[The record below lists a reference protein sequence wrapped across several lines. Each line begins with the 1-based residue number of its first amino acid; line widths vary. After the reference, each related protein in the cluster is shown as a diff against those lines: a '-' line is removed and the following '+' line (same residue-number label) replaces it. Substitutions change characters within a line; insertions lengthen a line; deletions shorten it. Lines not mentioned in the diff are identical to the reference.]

1 MMSLHLMLKMPVD
14 LVSIY
19 QSFNLS
25 CGDEHMPTTISPQ
38 SLDALLKGNAPFALI
53 DVREAGEYN
62 NAHIPGASLIPRRDL
77 ESQMAD
83 AVPYYATPVVLCD
96 DDARRA
102 TLAADT
108 LEGLGYAD
116 VSVLNGGINRWVT
129 QEYPTEWGVNVPS
142 KDFGEKVEV
151 VHHVPEIDAV
161 ELHERIES
169 GEEIVILDTR
179 TPEEYQRLCIPG
191 GRSVPGAE
199 LALRITDITKNMSDD
214 ATVVINCAGRTRS
227 IIGTRVLQRMGMPN
241 VVGLKNGTAGWTL
254 AGYSLEAGADRLE
267 LPDLSKEGIAAAEAY
282 ADLLAEEDGVQYMD
296 ADGLRAL
303 MARRSDE
310 TVYLVDVRTEQEY
323 AAGHIPGFRWFPGG
337 QAVQRSDEVAVVKNC
352 PIVFCC
358 DGRARAAI
366 TASWYRQMGHEH
378 VYAVHGGTG
387 EWERAGNSLEEGHSQ
402 AQALGLDEAQS
413 KVRMLAPSDVPSAA
427 DTPISVVATRTEA
440 AAHTRGA
447 DEPHA
452 SNAAIIFVGTSQQ
465 FAEAHI
471 PGSRW
476 VPRGWL
482 EAQIA
487 DMAPDKAAPVIVT
500 CVDGV
505 TSTFAGATLADEG
518 YTDVSVLEGGMWA
531 WRQAKKEVEQGL
543 SGVMS
548 TPADVVPA
556 GTDRGYADMMNYLR
570 WEEELG
576 RKYES

>member
-1 MMSLHLMLKMPVD
+1 
-14 LVSIY
+14 
-19 QSFNLS
+19 
-25 CGDEHMPTTISPQ
+25 MPTTISPQ
-38 SLDALLKGNAPFALI
+38 SLDALLKGDSPFALI
-53 DVREAGEYN
+53 DVRETGEYN

-77 ESQMAD
+77 ETQIAA
-83 AVPYYATPVVLCD
+83 AVLHSTTPVVLCD

-102 TLAADT
+102 PLAAAT
-108 LEGLGYAD
+108 LESLGYSD
-116 VSVLNGGINRWVT
+116 VSVLDGGINRWVT

-161 ELHERIES
+161 ELRERIDRGDEL
-169 GEEIVILDTR
+169 VILDTR

-199 LALRITDITKNMSDD
+199 LALRITDITKDLSDD

-227 IIGTRVLQRMGMPN
+227 IIGTRVLQRMGLPN
-241 VVGLKNGTAGWTL
+241 VVGLKNGTAGWSL

-267 LPDLSKEGIAAAEAY
+267 LPSVSEDGIAAAEAY
-282 ADLLAEEDGVQYMD
+282 ADRLAEEDGVRYLD
-296 ADGLRAL
+296 ADGLQEL

-310 TVYLVDVRTEQEY
+310 TVYLVDVRTSEEY
-323 AAGHIPGFRWFPGG
+323 AAGHIPGFRWFAGG

-366 TASWYRQMGHEH
+366 TASWYRQIGHKD

-387 EWERAGNSLEEGHSQ
+387 EWQRAGHSLDQGHSQ
-402 AQALGLDEAQS
+402 MQPLGLDEAQS
-413 KVRMLAPSDVPSAA
+413 KVRVLSASEMPSA
-427 DTPISVVATRTEA
+427 SE
-440 AAHTRGA
+440 
-447 DEPHA
+447 
-452 SNAAIIFVGTSQQ
+452 AAIIFVGTSQQ
-465 FAEAHI
+465 FAEAHV

-482 EAQIA
+482 ETQVA
-487 DMAPDKAAPVIVT
+487 DFAPDKSAPVVVT

-505 TSTFAGATLADEG
+505 ASTFAGATLADEG
-518 YTDVSVLEGGMWA
+518 YADVAVLEGGVRA
-531 WRQAKKEVEQGL
+531 WRQAGHGIEQGL
-543 SGVMS
+543 TGVMS

>member
-1 MMSLHLMLKMPVD
+1 
-14 LVSIY
+14 
-19 QSFNLS
+19 
-25 CGDEHMPTTISPQ
+25 MPTTISPND
-38 SLDALLKGNAPFALI
+38 LDALLKGSEPFALI
-53 DVREAGEYN
+53 DVRETGEYN

-77 ESQMAD
+77 EAQIGD
-83 AVPYYATPVVLCD
+83 AVPHAATAVVLCD

-102 TLAADT
+102 TLAATT
-108 LEGLGYAD
+108 LAGLGYAD
-116 VSVLNGGINRWVT
+116 VSVLDGGINRWVT

-161 ELHERIES
+161 ELNERIES
-169 GEEIVILDTR
+169 GEELVILDTR

-199 LALRITDITKNMSDD
+199 LALRITDITKDLSDD

-241 VVGLKNGTAGWTL
+241 VVGLKNGTAGWSL

-267 LPDLSKEGIAAAEAY
+267 LPELSEEGIAAAEAY
-282 ADLLAEEDGVQYMD
+282 ADRLAEEDGVQYID
-296 ADGLRAL
+296 VEGLQAL

-323 AAGHIPGFRWFPGG
+323 ADGHIPGFRWFPGG

-358 DGRARAAI
+358 DGRTRAAI

-387 EWERAGNSLEEGHSQ
+387 TWQGAGQALERGHSRT
-402 AQALGLDEAQS
+402 QALGMDEARG
-413 KVRMLAPSDVPSAA
+413 KVRMLAPSEVPAAA
-427 DTPISVVATRTEA
+427 DASITLVGTSGGPSTYIREASEAT
-440 AAHTRGA
+440 
-447 DEPHA
+447 
-452 SNAAIIFVGTSQQ
+452 IIFVGTSQQ
-465 FAEAHI
+465 FAEGHI

-482 EAQIA
+482 ESQIG
-487 DMAPDKAAPVIVT
+487 DVAPDKSAPVVVT
-500 CVDGV
+500 CGNGV
-505 TSTFAGATLADEG
+505 TSTFAGAALADEG
-518 YTDVSVLEGGMWA
+518 YGDVAVLEGGIRA
-531 WRQAKKEVEQGL
+531 WLAAGRDVEEGL

-556 GTDRGYADMMNYLR
+556 GTDRGFADMMNYLR